1 MLPVESVLPVQQVAA
16 QHAAELHVE
25 LLFCSE
31 LANESVHLPSV
42 YGPQATH
49 LDVKEKF
56 GWIVPKEVFKS
67 GLPLELAK
75 LDPCLSASTTEQLP
89 DPVKKV

>member
-1 MLPVESVLPVQQVAA
+1 VAA

-25 LLFCSE
+25 LLLCSK

-42 YGPQATH
+42 HGPKATH
-49 LDVKEKF
+49 LNVKEKF
-56 GWIVPKEVFKS
+56 GRIVSKEVLKS
-67 GLPLELAK
+67 GLSLELVK
-75 LDPCLSASTTEQLP
+75 LYPCLSASCTKQLS